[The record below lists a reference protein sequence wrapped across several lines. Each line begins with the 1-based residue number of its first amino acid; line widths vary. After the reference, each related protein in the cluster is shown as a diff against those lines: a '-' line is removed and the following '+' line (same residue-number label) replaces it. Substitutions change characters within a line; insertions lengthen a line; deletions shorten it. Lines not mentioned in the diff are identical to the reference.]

1 MPATSKSS
9 LPAPRNNWEEI
20 NAKRAD
26 RKAAF
31 IRDAAL
37 AIFPHELETTYKY
50 KEAAEQAVRSAE
62 ALAAELVEN
71 GYL

>member
-1 MPATSKSS
+1 MPATTIAS
-9 LPAPRNNWEEI
+9 LPAPCNYEVKI

-37 AIFPHELETTYKY
+37 AIFPHELATTYKY

-62 ALAAELVEN
+62 ALAAELEKN